1 MPRIIPGEPL
11 PDHTKID
18 YNECYA
24 KLVLEKV
31 FSERYNNL
39 IFSDRPDLRNQR
51 NTIGIEV
58 TSAIPE
64 DVKESTKLWYQLES
78 NTAKKPELNK
88 ERMKQLGVEY
98 TGGVQAWPLTVYPTG
113 NFDKSP
119 YLDILKK
126 LETKIKKLNSG
137 KYDLLER
144 YDLFIETELFVEED
158 FLPIILNRAL
168 KINTGKLQYSYLYVM
183 FHNRICEFDL
193 CNKSFQI
200 RMFTEQFEVA
210 CEARSIIEKAENV
223 DDPLIAL

>member
-31 FSERYNNL
+31 FPERYNNL
-39 IFSDRPDLRNQR
+39 IFSDRPDLRGEN

-58 TSAIPE
+58 TSIIPRE
-64 DVKESTKLWYQLES
+64 TKESTKLWLQLE
-78 NTAKKPELNK
+78 NGKAKNPERNK
-88 ERMKQLGVEY
+88 ARMSQLGVKY
-98 TGGVQAWPLTVYPTG
+98 TGGIQAWPSTVYPTG

-183 FHNRICEFDL
+183 FQNRICEFDL

-223 DDPLIAL
+223 DDALMAL

>member
-31 FSERYNNL
+31 FPERYNNL

-51 NTIGIEV
+51 NTIGVEV

-64 DVKESTKLWYQLES
+64 DVKESTKLWYRLES

-98 TGGVQAWPLTVYPTG
+98 TGGVQAWPPTVYPTG
-113 NFDKSP
+113 NFDESP
-119 YLDILKK
+119 YKEVLNALRDKVG
-126 LETKIKKLNSG
+126 KLNSG
-137 KYDLLER
+137 NYALLKR
-144 YDLFIETELFVEED
+144 YDLFIETELVDEPD
-158 FLPIILNRAL
+158 FLPIIMKRAIA
-168 KINTGKLQYSYLYVM
+168 INTEKLMYSYLYVL
-183 FHNRICEFDL
+183 FLSRVCVFDL
-193 CNKSFQI
+193 EKSTFEI
-200 RMFTEQFEVA
+200 RLFTEQFETA
-210 CEARSIIEKAENV
+210 LEARQIVEDGEN
-223 DDPLIAL
+223 D